1 MGISILVC
9 EMKGIDN
16 NTAPALQVAGLL
28 LGGVLFATIGFFVEN
43 NNVNK
48 WGPDNEPYR
57 VNKVSVLSLLLCLL
71 FYGLMCII

>member
-28 LGGVLFATIGFFVEN
+28 LGGLLFASIGFFVEN
-43 NNVNK
+43 KNINRWSKEKVAYRTNK
-48 WGPDNEPYR
+48 LSI
-57 VNKVSVLSLLLCLL
+57 VSLLMCL
-71 FYGLMCII
+71 FFFGLMSFL